1 MNLSLLQESD
11 EIQDSDGDDADGA
24 ESQDEDDVEGSDNA
38 DDDEV
43 EEMQLDGVASTLWP
57 TLGIYLQFYYRGFLD
72 LTSL

>member
-1 MNLSLLQESD
+1 MHLPLLQESD

-43 EEMQLDGVASTLWP
+43 EEVQVDGVAATLWP
-57 TLGIYLQFYYRGFLD
+57 AIGMYTYMI
-72 LTSL
+72 